1 MKNYALA
8 SLALAASFA
17 ITPFALAD
25 SFGYKASDSSFTAS
39 PAFDRGRSGIANGTG
54 ISANYK
60 GNNGTPITFGPT
72 ESEVFNTGS
81 DANSLLLS
89 RDGGF
94 LLDNLLYPGDSRN
107 GIQDRDGVL
116 VDISGYQLSLFS
128 GGVGGINARG
138 SGHFY
143 FADNGSYHA
152 NKEIPKG
159 KIELVGSRATLTE
172 APEPGSLFLLGTGL
186 LCMALVLFRQA
197 AKRSTGS

>member
-1 MKNYALA
+1 MKNYAIA
-8 SLALAASFA
+8 SLALAASLA
-17 ITPFALAD
+17 ITPFAFAE
-25 SFGYKASDSSFTAS
+25 SFGYKASDTSVIAS
-39 PAFDRGRSGIANGTG
+39 PAFDRGHTGIANRTG
-54 ISANYK
+54 VSASYK
-60 GNNGTPITFGPT
+60 GNNGTPATFGPT
-72 ESEVFNTGS
+72 ASEVFNTGY

-94 LLDNLLYPGDSRN
+94 LLDNLLYPGDSGN
-107 GIQDRDGVL
+107 GMQDRDDVL

-128 GGVGGINARG
+128 GAVGGINAQG

-152 NKEIPKG
+152 NKETPKG
-159 KIELVGSRATLTE
+159 KIELVGSRVTLTE

-186 LCMALVLFRQA
+186 LCMALVLFRRA

>member
-1 MKNYALA
+1 MKNYVIA

-17 ITPFALAD
+17 MTPFALAD
-25 SFGYKASDSSFTAS
+25 SFGYKASDTSVTAS
-39 PAFDRGRSGIANGTG
+39 AAFERGHTGIANGTG
-54 ISANYK
+54 VSAGYK
-60 GNNGTPITFGPT
+60 GNNSTRVSLGPT
-72 ESEVFNTGS
+72 ASDVFNTGS

-89 RDGGF
+89 RDGGS

-107 GIQDRDGVL
+107 GKQDRDGVL

-128 GGVGGINARG
+128 GAVGGINAQS

-152 NKEIPKG
+152 NKEIPRG

-197 AKRSTGS
+197 AKQTTRS